1 MTFVEDLVKDSLHVR
16 NSELCIANRFK
27 LADDASHG
35 RFIHAEMEVGA
46 VALMDCSECKIKIK
60 H

>member
-1 MTFVEDLVKDSLHVR
+1 MTFVEDLVKDSLHICNR
-16 NSELCIANRFK
+16 KLRITNRFK

-35 RFIHAEMEVGA
+35 RFAYAEMEVGA

>member
-1 MTFVEDLVKDSLHVR
+1 MTFGEDLVKDSLHVS

-35 RFIHAEMEVGA
+35 RFAYAEMEVGT
-46 VALMDCSECKIKIK
+46 VALMDCAESGI
-60 H
+60 

>member
-16 NSELCIANRFK
+16 NRKHCITNRFK

-35 RFIHAEMEVGA
+35 WFAYAEMEVRTI
-46 VALMDCSECKIKIK
+46 ALMNNAKSGI
-60 H
+60 